1 MTLQS
6 ERVAVSTVAVLLG
19 SGGGNGISIT
29 VSNPGGPAVF
39 LGGSAVAGST
49 GFQLLGT
56 ATWGPALLDRGDAL
70 YGIAASGTATLHVLR
85 GGV

>member
-29 VSNPGGPAVF
+29 VSNPSGPVVN
-39 LGGSAVAGST
+39 LGGSAVT
-49 GFQLLGT
+49 GTTGYQLLGT
-56 ATWGPALLDRGDAL
+56 ATWGPAMIDRGDAL
-70 YGIAASGTATLHVLR
+70 YAIAASGTATLHVLR